1 MPLPRISAESPAQDK
16 IALFRSLFRGRDD
29 VYPVRFESR
38 RTGRSGYQPACG
50 NEWVPGV
57 CEKPRIRCSDCAH
70 RRLLPVTDEVVR
82 WHLSGKDPSG
92 RPFVM
97 GLYPMLLDETCFLL
111 AVDFDG
117 DAWVEDA
124 RAFGEVCRTLDL
136 PVVLERSRSGN
147 GGHFWFFFEEA
158 LPASLARK
166 LGSVVLTAAL
176 ESRPEIGLRSYDRLF
191 PNQDTLPTG
200 GFGNLIAL
208 PLQREARRRENSLFV
223 DNTFQAYP
231 DQWAFLSQVPRLGY
245 RTVQSIVRQA
255 EGRDRVL
262 GIRSAEP
269 EETPTPRPWALAPS
283 RRPVDDLGPLT
294 MTGPLELVLGD
305 QIYVPKTGLPPVLRN
320 RLVRI
325 AAFQNPEFHKAQAL
339 RLSTHD
345 LPRIVSCT
353 KDLPEHL
360 GLPRGCLS
368 EVEALLKSLG
378 IRTVIRD
385 ERCAGRPLD
394 VSFQGQLRPDQKQA
408 VEALVKHDIGV
419 LAATTAFGKTV
430 VAAWMIA
437 ARRVNTLILVHRQQ
451 LLEQWV
457 DRLGAFLG
465 IPARSIGR
473 LGGGR
478 RRLNGSL
485 DVALVQSL
493 VRNGTVQDAVADYG
507 QLIVDECH
515 HLSARSFEL
524 VARRAK
530 ARHVLGL
537 SATLTRKDGHHP
549 IIFMQCGPVRHR
561 VDARLQAVARAF
573 THEVIVR
580 TTGFRAPEGGS
591 ANPRADFQRIFAAV
605 TTHESRN
612 ALICSDVLDAVAAG
626 RSILL
631 LTERTEHL
639 EALAGSDSHGDA

>member
-57 CEKPRIRCSDCAH
+57 CEKPRIRCSECAH

-262 GIRSAEP
+262 GIRSVEP

-353 KDLPEHL
+353 EDLPEHL

>member
-1 MPLPRISAESPAQDK
+1 M
-16 IALFRSLFRGRDD
+16 
-29 VYPVRFESR
+29 
-38 RTGRSGYQPACG
+38 CG
-50 NEWVPGV
+50 
-57 CEKPRIRCSDCAH
+57 
-70 RRLLPVTDEVVR
+70 
-82 WHLSGKDPSG
+82 
-92 RPFVM
+92 
-97 GLYPMLLDETCFLL
+97 
-111 AVDFDG
+111 
-117 DAWVEDA
+117 
-124 RAFGEVCRTLDL
+124 
-136 PVVLERSRSGN
+136 
-147 GGHFWFFFEEA
+147 
-158 LPASLARK
+158 AS
-166 LGSVVLTAAL
+166 
-176 ESRPEIGLRSYDRLF
+176 
-191 PNQDTLPTG
+191 
-200 GFGNLIAL
+200 
-208 PLQREARRRENSLFV
+208 
-223 DNTFQAYP
+223 
-231 DQWAFLSQVPRLGY
+231 
-245 RTVQSIVRQA
+245 
-255 EGRDRVL
+255 
-262 GIRSAEP
+262 
-269 EETPTPRPWALAPS
+269 
-283 RRPVDDLGPLT
+283 
-294 MTGPLELVLGD
+294 
-305 QIYVPKTGLPPVLRN
+305 
-320 RLVRI
+320 
-325 AAFQNPEFHKAQAL
+325 
-339 RLSTHD
+339 
-345 LPRIVSCT
+345 
-353 KDLPEHL
+353 
-360 GLPRGCLS
+360 
-368 EVEALLKSLG
+368 
-378 IRTVIRD
+378 
-385 ERCAGRPLD
+385 LD